1 MCMQKSL
8 ERTNMIRK
16 YRVKRTVIITTTD
29 VVFEDADVNE
39 VKEAFDNGM
48 SLAGEISKLNFADYH
63 DNVSYK
69 FEDTVVEEV
78 NME

>member
-1 MCMQKSL
+1 MMK
-8 ERTNMIRK
+8 K
-16 YRVKRTVIITTTD
+16 YIVKRTVTITTTD
-29 VVFEDADVNE
+29 VVFEDADAKD
-39 VKEAFDNGM
+39 VKESFDNGM

-78 NME
+78 K